1 MDENE
6 IREIAKK
13 QLKKQAD
20 FKGYLWIWLA
30 VSAMLTVIWALTS
43 FGTYYW
49 PIWAIFGMGVGALFT
64 GIDAYARNPK
74 IMSEAAIDAE
84 VHRLKGTKPEA
95 PKAP

>member
-30 VSAMLTVIWALTS
+30 VSLMLTAIWALTS

-49 PIWAIFGMGVGALFT
+49 PIWAIFGMGIGALFS
-64 GIDAYARNPK
+64 GIDAYGKNPR
-74 IMSEAAIDAE
+74 IISEAAIDAE
-84 VHRLKGTKPEA
+84 VHRLKGTKPESS
-95 PKAP
+95 

>member
-30 VSAMLTVIWALTS
+30 VTVMLTIIWALTS

-49 PIWAIFGMGVGALFT
+49 PIWAIFGMGIGALFT
-64 GIDAYARNPK
+64 GIDAYARNPR

-84 VHRLKGTKPEA
+84 VHRLKGTKPATPQA
-95 PKAP
+95 P

>member
-30 VSAMLTVIWALTS
+30 VTVMLTAIWALTS
-43 FGTYYW
+43 FGTYFW
-49 PIWAIFGMGVGALFT
+49 PIWIIFGMGIGALFS
-64 GIDAYARNPK
+64 GIDAYGKNPR
-74 IMSEAAIDAE
+74 IISESAIDAE
-84 VHRLKGTKPEA
+84 VHRLKGTKPENF
-95 PKAP
+95 

>member
-1 MDENE
+1 MDDNE

-30 VSAMLTVIWALTS
+30 VSVMLTAIWALTS

-49 PIWAIFGMGVGALFT
+49 PVWAIFGMGIGALFT
-64 GIDAYARNPK
+64 GIDAYAKNPK
-74 IMSEAAIDAE
+74 IMSDEAIDAE
-84 VHRLKGTKPEA
+84 VRRLKGTKP
-95 PKAP
+95 

>member
-1 MDENE
+1 MAENE

-30 VSAMLTVIWALTS
+30 VTVMLTIIWALTS
-43 FGTYYW
+43 LGTYYW
-49 PIWAIFGMGVGALFT
+49 PIWAIFGMGIGALFT
-64 GIDAYARNPK
+64 GIDVYARNPK

-84 VHRLKGTKPEA
+84 VHRLKGTKPETSQS
-95 PKAP
+95 P

>member
-30 VSAMLTVIWALTS
+30 VSLMLTAIWALTS

-49 PIWAIFGMGVGALFT
+49 PIWAIFGMGIGALFS
-64 GIDAYARNPK
+64 GIEAYGKNPR
-74 IMSEAAIDAE
+74 IISEAAIDAE
-84 VHRLKGTKPEA
+84 VHRLKGTKPESS
-95 PKAP
+95 

>member
-6 IREIAKK
+6 IREVAKK

-20 FKGYLWIWLA
+20 FKRYLGIWLA
-30 VSAMLTVIWALTS
+30 ISVMLTIIWALTS

-49 PIWAIFGMGVGALFT
+49 PIWAIFGMGIGALFT
-64 GIDAYARNPK
+64 GIEAYARNPR
-74 IMSEAAIDAE
+74 ITSEAAIDAE

-95 PKAP
+95 S

>member
-20 FKGYLWIWLA
+20 LKGYLWIWLA
-30 VSAMLTVIWALTS
+30 VSAMLTVIWALTG

-49 PIWAIFGMGVGALFT
+49 PVWAVFGMGVGALFS
-64 GIDAYARNPK
+64 GIDAYGRNPK

-95 PKAP
+95 PTAP

>member
-30 VSAMLTVIWALTS
+30 VSVMLTAIWALTS

-49 PIWAIFGMGVGALFT
+49 PIWAIFGMGIGALFS
-64 GIDAYARNPK
+64 GIDAYGKNPR
-74 IMSEAAIDAE
+74 IISEAAIDAE
-84 VHRLKGTKPEA
+84 VHRLKGTKPESS
-95 PKAP
+95 

>member
-30 VSAMLTVIWALTS
+30 VSLMLTAIWALTS
-43 FGTYYW
+43 FGPDYW
-49 PIWAIFGMGVGALFT
+49 PIWAIFGMGIGALFS
-64 GIDAYARNPK
+64 GIDAYGKNPR
-74 IMSEAAIDAE
+74 IISEAAIDAE
-84 VHRLKGTKPEA
+84 VHRLKGTKPESS
-95 PKAP
+95 

>member
-1 MDENE
+1 MDDNE

-20 FKGYLWIWLA
+20 YKQYLWVWLA
-30 VSAMLTVIWALTS
+30 VSVMLTVIWALTS

-49 PIWAIFGMGVGALFT
+49 PIWAIFGMGVGALFG
-64 GIDAYARNPK
+64 GIDAYGKNTK

-84 VHRLKGTKPEA
+84 VHRLRGTKPEV
-95 PKAP
+95 

>member
-30 VSAMLTVIWALTS
+30 VSLMLTAIWALTS

-49 PIWAIFGMGVGALFT
+49 PIWAIFGMGIGALFS
-64 GIDAYARNPK
+64 GIDAYGKNPR
-74 IMSEAAIDAE
+74 IISEAAIEAE
-84 VHRLKGTKPEA
+84 VHRLKGTKPESS
-95 PKAP
+95 